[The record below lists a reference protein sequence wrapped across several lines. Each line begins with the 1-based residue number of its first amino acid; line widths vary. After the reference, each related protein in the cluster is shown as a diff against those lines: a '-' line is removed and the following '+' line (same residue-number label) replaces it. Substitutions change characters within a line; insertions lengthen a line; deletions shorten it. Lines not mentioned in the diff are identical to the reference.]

1 VLNARRSAG
10 YYFTGS
16 DKFLLYCNKARYTQ
30 KGIEGNGENYPTT
43 TAGIYHN
50 KFNANLYPMYL
61 NGGAALDA
69 TFGNIGSLLN
79 NRANEFLYANGIING
94 SPSVLID
101 LRVAPQKYSVYR
113 NSPMPSIHKI
123 YTDAA
128 RLTAASNGGTP
139 PYGLQ
144 VITPV
149 GDPDNTVCDQNYNLR
164 LGNTPYI
171 ETINTS
177 KLDRDLLLAYHAL
190 HADGSQSVATWLA
203 EKQLYTELMQDA
215 KYLAISDTLQA
226 FYQAMQ
232 GSNYAAMLD
241 AENAVQQAMA
251 DTNNDNLA
259 VLVAQQAIQ
268 RITGNAQP
276 IHNLLWVLNLELAT
290 KQSPLAPSMQDTLL
304 ALAMQC
310 PYEAGDAVYRARSIL
325 QKYHTDLRW
334 SDDCAKDAMPAP
346 SNASNTVVVYPNP
359 ANSNIIVAYNCST
372 NGAFSI
378 YNALGEQVYAHT
390 LDAATNKI
398 VLSLPLLPSGV
409 YIYKCTFAACATQV
423 GKLIINQ
430 Q

>member
-1 VLNARRSAG
+1 
-10 YYFTGS
+10 
-16 DKFLLYCNKARYTQ
+16 
-30 KGIEGNGENYPTT
+30 
-43 TAGIYHN
+43 
-50 KFNANLYPMYL
+50 
-61 NGGAALDA
+61 
-69 TFGNIGSLLN
+69 
-79 NRANEFLYANGIING
+79 
-94 SPSVLID
+94 
-101 LRVAPQKYSVYR
+101 
-113 NSPMPSIHKI
+113 MPSIHKI

-149 GDPDNTVCDQNYNLR
+149 GDPDNAVCDQNYNLR

-177 KLDRDLLLAYHAL
+177 KLDRDVQLAYYAMQT
-190 HADGSQSVATWLA
+190 DSNKSVATWLA
-203 EKQLYTELMQDA
+203 EKQLYAELKQDA

-241 AENAVQQAMA
+241 AENTVQQAMT
-251 DTNNDNLA
+251 DTSIDNQSVQA
-259 VLVAQQAIQ
+259 AQQAIQ
-268 RITGNAQP
+268 RITGYTLP
-276 IHNLLWVLNLELAT
+276 IQNLQWVLNLELAT
-290 KQSPLAPSMQDTLL
+290 KQSTLAPSQQDTLL

-310 PYEAGDAVYRARSIL
+310 PYEVGDAVYRARSIL

-334 SDDCAKDAMPAP
+334 NDGCMQEAMPTNK
-346 SNASNTVVVYPNP
+346 NANNTVVVYPNP
-359 ANSNIIVAYNCST
+359 ASSNITIAYNCST

-390 LDAATNKI
+390 LEATSNKI

-409 YIYKCTFAACATQV
+409 YIYKCTFAACTTQV